1 MKKIISLLLIA
12 ALTVTSM
19 VCAYASDFGPQLLN
33 VNDVEQYNFSD
44 EMTQMIKTQIEN
56 GGQVYYGQGTTTPDY
71 LDENINSR
79 AIPTEIVNLPSSGAV
94 FDYDME
100 YGNVYYSP
108 YLFKATSSCRMKIY
122 RTCTVNNDPCNI
134 NLQIVDKTTDRVVFD
149 EDLYVNEDGY
159 TMSYSLT
166 ASHQY
171 YLITTP
177 LDSGESHVSF
187 YVYGQ

>member
-1 MKKIISLLLIA
+1 MKKLISLLLIA
-12 ALTVTSM
+12 ALAITSM
-19 VCAYASDFGPQLLN
+19 VCAYAADSGPQVLN
-33 VNDVEQYNFSD
+33 PNELDQYNFSSEIT
-44 EMTQMIKTQIEN
+44 EMIQTQIEN

-71 LDENINSR
+71 LNENTNSR
-79 AIPTEIVNLPSSGAV
+79 AIPTDIVNLPSSGAV

-108 YLFKATSSCRMKIY
+108 YLFKATASCRMKIY
-122 RTCTVNNDPCNI
+122 RTCTINNDPCYI
-134 NLQIVDKTTDRVVFD
+134 NLQLVDKTTNSVVFD

-159 TMSYSLT
+159 TLSYSLIAT
-166 ASHQY
+166 HQY

-177 LDSGESHVSF
+177 LDPGESHVSF